1 VTSEALDLKRHS
13 VEQFRC
19 GRPTL
24 DRWLREYAG
33 QGQRRDTS
41 RTFVTVGAGG
51 AVGGYYTLVAG
62 QVERNQAT
70 SSVRAGTSKH
80 FPIPICLVARLAVD
94 LGSQGRGLGAGLL
107 LDALRRAVGA
117 AELVGIRAVV
127 VHALDDEAAG
137 FYEHFSFAPVGA
149 EPRTL
154 MVPLAAV
161 RTVLGST
168 G

>member
-1 VTSEALDLKRHS
+1 MTTEPLDPRRHS
-13 VEQFRC
+13 VERFAC
-19 GRPTL
+19 GRPAL

-41 RTFVTVGAGG
+41 RTFVAASAEGNV
-51 AVGGYYTLVAG
+51 VGYYTLIAG
-62 QVERNQAT
+62 QVERDQAT
-70 SSVRAGTSKH
+70 SGVRAGTSKH
-80 FPIPICLVARLAVD
+80 FPIPVCLIARLAVD
-94 LGSQGRGLGAGLL
+94 RESQGRSLGAGLL

-127 VHALDDEAAG
+127 VHALDDTAAA
-137 FYEHFSFAPVGA
+137 FYEHFSFAPLGD

-161 RTVLGST
+161 RAVLGSLA
-168 G
+168 

>member
-1 VTSEALDLKRHS
+1 VTIEPLDLKRHS
-13 VEQFRC
+13 VERFAC
-19 GRPTL
+19 GRLSL

-41 RTFVTVGAGG
+41 RTFVAASADGDV
-51 AVGGYYTLVAG
+51 VGYYTLAAG

-94 LGSQGRGLGAGLL
+94 RSSQGRGLGAALL

-127 VHALDDEAAG
+127 VHALDDEAAR
-137 FYEHFSFAPVGA
+137 FYEQFSFAPLGD

-161 RTVLGST
+161 RAVLGNVH
-168 G
+168 

>member
-1 VTSEALDLKRHS
+1 VTPEPLDLKRHS
-13 VEQFRC
+13 VERFSC
-19 GRPTL
+19 GRSAL
-24 DRWLREYAG
+24 DRWLREFAG

-41 RTFVTVGAGG
+41 RTFVATGEDGEVI
-51 AVGGYYTLVAG
+51 GYYTLVAG
-62 QVERNQAT
+62 QVEQKQAT

-94 LGSQGRGLGAGLL
+94 RGSQGRGLGAALL

-127 VHALDDEAAG
+127 VHALDDEAAR
-137 FYEHFSFAPVGA
+137 FYEHFAFAPVGD

-161 RTVLGST
+161 RAVLDT
-168 G
+168 N

>member
-1 VTSEALDLKRHS
+1 MTTEPLDLKRHS
-13 VEQFRC
+13 VERFAC
-19 GRPTL
+19 GRQSL

-41 RTFVTVGAGG
+41 RTFVASHADG
-51 AVGGYYTLVAG
+51 AVVGYYTLVAG
-62 QVERNQAT
+62 QVEQDQAT
-70 SSVRAGTSKH
+70 SGVRAGTSKH

-94 LGSQGRGLGAGLL
+94 RSSQGRGIGAGLL

-127 VHALDDEAAG
+127 VHALDDEAAR
-137 FYEHFSFAPVGA
+137 FYEHFSFAPLGD

-161 RTVLGST
+161 RAVLGNAR
-168 G
+168 

>member
-1 VTSEALDLKRHS
+1 MTTEPLHLRRHS
-13 VEQFRC
+13 VERFAC
-19 GRPTL
+19 GRPSL

-41 RTFVTVGAGG
+41 RTFVAASADGDV
-51 AVGGYYTLVAG
+51 VGYYTLIAG
-62 QVERNQAT
+62 QVERDQAT
-70 SSVRAGTSKH
+70 SGVRAGASKH

-94 LGSQGRGLGAGLL
+94 LESQGRGLGAALL

-127 VHALDDEAAG
+127 VHALDEEAAA
-137 FYEHFSFAPVGA
+137 FYERFSFAPVSD

-161 RTVLGST
+161 RAVLGAAR
-168 G
+168 